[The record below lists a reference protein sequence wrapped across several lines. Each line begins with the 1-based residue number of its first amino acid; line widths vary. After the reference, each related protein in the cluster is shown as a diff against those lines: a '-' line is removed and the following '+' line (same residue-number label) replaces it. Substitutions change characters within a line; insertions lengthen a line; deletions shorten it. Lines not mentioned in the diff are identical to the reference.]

1 MELIIIST
9 NEISPDEV
17 KSQNT
22 INYTYHL
29 CMSFGIHCC
38 QLWIEYAYITF

>member
-9 NEISPDEV
+9 NEISPGEV

-22 INYTYHL
+22 INNTYHL
-29 CMSFGIHCC
+29 CMLFGTHCC
-38 QLWIEYAYITF
+38 KLWKEYAYITF

>member
-22 INYTYHL
+22 INNTYHF
-29 CMSFGIHCC
+29 CMLFRIHCSK
-38 QLWIEYAYITF
+38 LWKEYAYITF